1 MIADELE
8 DDEVSAKCADSK
20 DDSISRT
27 NAAGPSVRTLCPAPP
42 RPAPPV
48 RFFRSGLPEY
58 RPTQKRMHRRTT

>member
-42 RPAPPV
+42 V